1 VLPFEHYSTIKR
13 IIITLCSKNEALEK
27 ELRHYEDALR
37 GFTMSKA
44 MGSAKFYDE
53 NPCSNEAQDMVEL
66 IITTNS
72 SWNECPVLLNVLDLE
87 DTIAKVFQC
96 EIFALHLRSIDN
108 EPQSVTLCFALSY
121 NILKSVFP
129 LTTEEWISVTNH
141 GVVELK
147 CLEFDYNIIMQEKA
161 TMERLSMEEM
171 LSSKYHFLQFGTCLG
186 KEGGVLQEIW
196 QKAMG
201 RYDRAMKNLVVD
213 VLNETENPVEN
224 LVQSLEKMTSDSSQ
238 KAAETIQKVI
248 ISVDC
253 LTVLLEHYGD
263 TKPLGILLGFQEDM
277 VEAIWS
283 YYGYEDKG
291 LINRHMINLWLI
303 SCPLD
308 PVRQLRDALN
318 ELKKVKASQQLLLLS
333 SLGMYVKLSKTMNIL
348 KSQYFLQT

>member
-1 VLPFEHYSTIKR
+1 MHDLPPIDRRVHFGLMENLRSLMKRTNIYLQETGCTTEHVVTCIMDVRHIKCTLNGSQLKDVVSATSINDAFSGLTTRNVLPFEHYSTIKR

-27 ELRHYEDALR
+27 ELRLYEDALR

-87 DTIAKVFQC
+87 DTIAKIFQC

-147 CLEFDYNIIMQEKA
+147 CLEFDYNIIMQEK
-161 TMERLSMEEM
+161 
-171 LSSKYHFLQFGTCLG
+171 G
-186 KEGGVLQEIW
+186 
-196 QKAMG
+196 
-201 RYDRAMKNLVVD
+201 
-213 VLNETENPVEN
+213 
-224 LVQSLEKMTSDSSQ
+224 
-238 KAAETIQKVI
+238 
-248 ISVDC
+248 IS
-253 LTVLLEHYGD
+253 TF
-263 TKPLGILLGFQEDM
+263 K
-277 VEAIWS
+277 
-283 YYGYEDKG
+283 
-291 LINRHMINLWLI
+291 
-303 SCPLD
+303 
-308 PVRQLRDALN
+308 
-318 ELKKVKASQQLLLLS
+318 
-333 SLGMYVKLSKTMNIL
+333 
-348 KSQYFLQT
+348 